1 MSTINAFVIL
11 LSVLAAIVL
20 VVLVFI
26 FRWEPASLIF
36 WRNITLLLVVL
47 LLAVP
52 AMLPPAV
59 RWGGEA
65 SIFKAIL
72 AVLLLA
78 IGIKA
83 LIIFMR
89 HGSVLTPAQK
99 TAAYITLVPLA
110 FGVLLAAGFFLFV
123 WLFSRPKG

>member
-36 WRNITLLLVVL
+36 WRNVTLLLVVL

-52 AMLPPAV
+52 AMLPPTL

-65 SIFKAIL
+65 SIFKATL
-72 AVLLLA
+72 AVLMLA
-78 IGIKA
+78 IGIKT

-99 TAAYITLVPLA
+99 TAAYFTLAPLA